1 MNILNGITYN
11 IRGLL
16 LGLKT
21 PKLLILGLIRFSILI
36 LLTIA
41 SIGLVF
47 LYQQEIMALV
57 WIRPESYWILW
68 LWYLVSWL
76 VSLLL
81 MILSGVVAYL
91 LAQILFCVLIMDIMS
106 RTTERMITGRIQE
119 PDQKPWM
126 QQFLYLIRQEI
137 PRAILP
143 ILLMLLLT
151 IFGWLTPLGPVI
163 SLIAPLIVVI
173 FLAWDNSDLLPAR
186 RAQSFV
192 ERFRFLLKNLPF
204 HLGFGLPFLIPILN
218 SVLLSFAPVGATLY
232 VIDVK
237 KEHLKKEKMI

>member
-1 MNILNGITYN
+1 MDLLSGITYN
-11 IRGLL
+11 VRGLL

-41 SIGLVF
+41 SISIVL
-47 LYQQEIMALV
+47 LYQQDVMALI

-76 VSLLL
+76 TSLLL
-81 MILSGVVAYL
+81 MVFAGIVAYL
-91 LAQILFCVLIMDIMS
+91 LAQILFCVFIMDVMS
-106 RTTERMITGRIQE
+106 RTTERMITGKVQE
-119 PDQKPWM
+119 SDPKPWM
-126 QQFLYLIRQEI
+126 QLFLYLIRQEI

-143 ILLMLLLT
+143 ILLMLLFTVL
-151 IFGWLTPLGPVI
+151 GWLTPLGPI
-163 SLIAPLIVVI
+163 ITLMTPLIVVI

-186 RAQSFV
+186 RIEPFKQ
-192 ERFRFLLKNLPF
+192 RFRFLMKNLPF

-218 SVLLSFAPVGATLY
+218 TISLSFAPVGATLY
-232 VIDVK
+232 MIDAR
-237 KEHLKKEKMI
+237 KEDKEQAS

>member
-1 MNILNGITYN
+1 MKTLNGITYN
-11 IRGLL
+11 IRGLM

-21 PKLLILGLIRFSILI
+21 PKLLILGLVRFTILI
-36 LLTIA
+36 LLTFA

-47 LYQQEIMALV
+47 LYQQDIMALI

-68 LWYLVSWL
+68 LWHLVSWF

-81 MILSGVVAYL
+81 MMLSGVVAYL
-91 LAQILFCVLIMDIMS
+91 LAQILFCVFIMDIMS
-106 RTTERMITGRIQE
+106 RTTERIITGHVQE
-119 PDQKPWM
+119 PDPKPWM
-126 QQFLYLIRQEI
+126 QLFLYLIRQEI

-151 IFGWLTPLGPVI
+151 ALGWLTPLGPIITLVV
-163 SLIAPLIVVI
+163 PLIVVI

-186 RAQSFV
+186 RAESFKQ
-192 ERFRFLLKNLPF
+192 RFRFLLKSLPF

-218 SVLLSFAPVGATLY
+218 SVVLSFAPVGATLY
-232 VIDVK
+232 MIDNR
-237 KEHLKKEKMI
+237 KEDAAAPV